1 MPILRPVRH
10 YRYRHQAGGLVRS
23 PRRRARLAAAEDT
36 LTRRRKVLGND
47 HPDTLRF
54 VTNLALD
61 LRALGH
67 EEQPSRRRNRSR

>member
-1 MPILRPVRH
+1 M
-10 YRYRHQAGGLVRS
+10 
-23 PRRRARLAAAEDT
+23 AAAEDT